1 MENVSVDE
9 IKRRIKPI
17 LKKSDV
23 LRSSIFGSAARG
35 ELSAESDIDI
45 LIEFPKGKTLLDL
58 VELKIQLE
66 RALGRNIDILTYKSI
81 HPLLKDSIRQNEVSI
96 L

>member
-1 MENVSVDE
+1 MENVSVGE